1 VVFKRVVFGF
11 LVVVLVVFGVGV
23 MAVGFVVLKGMVR
36 TIFGSFFMPTA

>member
-23 MAVGFVVLKGMVR
+23 MAVGFVVKGMVR